1 MSSTSKSG
9 MELRFLFIGLLLLG
23 LGLSCNQWLVAQ
35 FVGLL
40 GINLNLV
47 GTDGLARLWF
57 LKSVFVLM
65 GLPLV
70 FYKFRH
76 DSRGRL
82 LFDISMG
89 LVFMLITLITVEGIF
104 YALNLRKMAS
114 TPQITTTYSQVY
126 IEPDEELGYTLKPL
140 TRATAI
146 QKQGDEVVYDVTY
159 TTDALGRRPTPIDK
173 PDERSHFILFF
184 GGSYTFGDG
193 LWDDETLPAQVGE
206 LAPEYKPYNYGVPG
220 YGTQQLLV
228 KLQSDEILDEV
239 PERDGIAI
247 YVFICAHIKRV
258 VGTTDVQNTWGRYMP
273 YYFLDANDQLVRQSD
288 LVTARP
294 WLSAIDALVGISQT
308 GKYFNI
314 TLPRINDNHRRL
326 TARIIAEAQQS
337 FRDKYQSDAF
347 YVLIYPHNPCAAE
360 IIPFLEEVNV
370 KVLDYSTLFKFGD
383 AGLWIPDGHPTASA
397 QKIVAQ
403 KLVTDLGL
411 ADNEAKHESLQ

>member
-173 PDERSHFILFF
+173 PDERSHFILF
-184 GGSYTFGDG
+184 
-193 LWDDETLPAQVGE
+193 
-206 LAPEYKPYNYGVPG
+206 LAAR
-220 YGTQQLLV
+220 THLV
-228 KLQSDEILDEV
+228 MACGMT
-239 PERDGIAI
+239 RH
-247 YVFICAHIKRV
+247 C
-258 VGTTDVQNTWGRYMP
+258 
-273 YYFLDANDQLVRQSD
+273 
-288 LVTARP
+288 RP
-294 WLSAIDALVGISQT
+294 
-308 GKYFNI
+308 
-314 TLPRINDNHRRL
+314 R
-326 TARIIAEAQQS
+326 
-337 FRDKYQSDAF
+337 
-347 YVLIYPHNPCAAE
+347 
-360 IIPFLEEVNV
+360 
-370 KVLDYSTLFKFGD
+370 
-383 AGLWIPDGHPTASA
+383 
-397 QKIVAQ
+397 
-403 KLVTDLGL
+403 
-411 ADNEAKHESLQ
+411 